1 MHTPVRPVARFSSKD
16 SYTMV
21 IRPKVKGPICTTA
34 HPLGCRANVE
44 EQIRFVRSHQPIA
57 GGPRRVLVVGASTGY
72 GLASRITAAFGS
84 GAATLGVF
92 FEKAA
97 TDKRTAT
104 AGWYNA
110 AAFQQAAE
118 QAGLYSKNLNGDA
131 FSDAVK
137 QRTIE
142 MIKAD
147 LGQLDLVVYSIASP
161 RRQHPVTGEVFSST
175 LKPIGKAVTQN
186 GLDTDRQIVK
196 SFTLQP
202 ATDAEIASTVAVMGG
217 DDWERWLSA
226 LRSADVL
233 APGCKT
239 TAYTYLGESI
249 TRDIYWDGTIGAAK
263 KDLDRAANALRS
275 QGFEASVSVLKA
287 VVTQASAAIPVMPIY
302 LALLFKVMKQA
313 GTHEVCIE
321 QIYRLFD
328 ECLYSA
334 APRRDGE
341 GRYRVDDREVQPG
354 VQEAVQRLWS
364 EVTTENLD
372 QISDFRG
379 FRTEFMKLFGFGVE
393 GVDYEAEAEAHV
405 AIGSL
410 TDLTPQ

>member
-1 MHTPVRPVARFSSKD
+1 
-16 SYTMV
+16 MV
-21 IRPKVKGPICTTA
+21 IRPKIKGPICTTA
-34 HPLGCRANVE
+34 HPLGCQAHVA
-44 EQIRFVRSHQPIA
+44 EQIEFVRQQPRIA
-57 GGPRRVLVVGASTGY
+57 GGPRRVLIVGASTGY

-84 GAATLGVF
+84 GAGTLGVF
-92 FEKAA
+92 FERAA

-104 AGWYNA
+104 AGWYNS

-118 QAGLYSKNLNGDA
+118 QAGLYSKNINGDG
-131 FSDAVK
+131 FSDALK

-147 LGQLDLVVYSIASP
+147 LGQVDLVVHSIAAP
-161 RRQHPVTGEVFSST
+161 RRQHPVTGEVFTST

-196 SFTLQP
+196 PFTLPP
-202 ATDAEIASTVAVMGG
+202 ATEAEIANTVAVMGG
-217 DDWERWLSA
+217 DDWERWLGA
-226 LRSADVL
+226 LRHADAL

-302 LALLFKVMKQA
+302 IALLFRVMKQQ
-313 GTHEVCIE
+313 GTHEGCIE
-321 QIYRLFD
+321 QLYRLFA
-328 ECLYSA
+328 ECLYSPT
-334 APRRDGE
+334 PRRDGE
-341 GRYRVDDREVQPG
+341 GRWRVDDREVEP
-354 VQEAVQRLWS
+354 AVQAAVQQLWS
-364 EVTTENLD
+364 QVTTENLD
-372 QISDFRG
+372 EISDFRG
-379 FRTEFMKLFGFGVE
+379 FRAEFLKLFGFGIE
-393 GVDYEAEAEAHV
+393 GVNYEADIDAHV
-405 AIGSL
+405 PIGSL
-410 TDLTPQ
+410 TDLTEG